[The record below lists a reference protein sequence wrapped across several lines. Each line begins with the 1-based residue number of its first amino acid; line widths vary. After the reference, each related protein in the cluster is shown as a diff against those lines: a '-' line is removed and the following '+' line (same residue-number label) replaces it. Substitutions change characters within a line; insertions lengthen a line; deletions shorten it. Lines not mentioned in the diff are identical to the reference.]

1 MPLRCRRTAQAPCSI
16 QPRLYSVAP
25 SPSSCPL
32 PRTRPPARLSPRRA
46 PRPRPALQARAPAA
60 QQLLRELTEAGSFY
74 ATPAG
79 SNDDWYWIYAS
90 VTAGERGLL
99 VSNDEMRDHIFQVG
113 GGGT

>member
-1 MPLRCRRTAQAPCSI
+1 MNPTP
-16 QPRLYSVAP
+16 PRAAN
-25 SPSSCPL
+25 
-32 PRTRPPARLSPRRA
+32 TRP
-46 PRPRPALQARAPAA
+46 QARAPAA
-60 QQLLRELTEAGSFY
+60 QELLRQLTEAGSFY

-113 GGGT
+113 PGPLN